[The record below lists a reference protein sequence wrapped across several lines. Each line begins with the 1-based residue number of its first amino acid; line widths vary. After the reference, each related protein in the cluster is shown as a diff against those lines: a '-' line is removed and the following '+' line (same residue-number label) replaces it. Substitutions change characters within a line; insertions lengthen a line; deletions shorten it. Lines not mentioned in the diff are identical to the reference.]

1 MSYFV
6 CWNLRHIFSFLQK
19 TWKITRDDNMKVGKG
34 AKWSTFNGSWK
45 AFSLLR
51 PEKMHR
57 KTAFCS
63 SPSFA
68 TLLLLLLVLHRIS
81 MSITIE
87 KLTGISD
94 AFFRTMS
101 SSLLEILTVFFAY
114 KMTQEFI
121 KLLLWRVIAQYSTMP
136 CRAITQ
142 SKQKIVTLRGE
153 WFWGVENTLCLAMQK
168 HDDKKE
174 CIDADFCVAGECAEG
189 FQMGDED
196 SSCTPINQCLLNTSP
211 CHSNATCNFLGP
223 GTFQCICNQG
233 FAGNGTHCYRKSI
246 LIQSIVTRYI
256 KIVQLFSC
264 MRSRLWKWRHL
275 WWS

>member
-1 MSYFV
+1 
-6 CWNLRHIFSFLQK
+6 
-19 TWKITRDDNMKVGKG
+19 MKVGKG

-101 SSLLEILTVFFAY
+101 SSLLEILKVFFAY
-114 KMTQEFI
+114 KMTQKCKNVSNNEKYPKI
-121 KLLLWRVIAQYSTMP
+121 GTTMLVAARKLATSWGILLWMTRSETPKALHASECSELCDPMRASCWISAQ
-136 CRAITQ
+136 
-142 SKQKIVTLRGE
+142 
-153 WFWGVENTLCLAMQK
+153 
-168 HDDKKE
+168 H
-174 CIDADFCVAGECAEG
+174 
-189 FQMGDED
+189 
-196 SSCTPINQCLLNTSP
+196 
-211 CHSNATCNFLGP
+211 
-223 GTFQCICNQG
+223 
-233 FAGNGTHCYRKSI
+233 
-246 LIQSIVTRYI
+246 
-256 KIVQLFSC
+256 
-264 MRSRLWKWRHL
+264 
-275 WWS
+275 

>member
-101 SSLLEILTVFFAY
+101 SSLLEILKVFFAY
-114 KMTQEFI
+114 KMTQKCFSLKTFVLTGHSVVQYNAVPRHHPI
-121 KLLLWRVIAQYSTMP
+121 KTKAHL
-136 CRAITQ
+136 
-142 SKQKIVTLRGE
+142 
-153 WFWGVENTLCLAMQK
+153 VE
-168 HDDKKE
+168 
-174 CIDADFCVAGECAEG
+174 
-189 FQMGDED
+189 
-196 SSCTPINQCLLNTSP
+196 
-211 CHSNATCNFLGP
+211 
-223 GTFQCICNQG
+223 
-233 FAGNGTHCYRKSI
+233 
-246 LIQSIVTRYI
+246 
-256 KIVQLFSC
+256 
-264 MRSRLWKWRHL
+264 
-275 WWS
+275 